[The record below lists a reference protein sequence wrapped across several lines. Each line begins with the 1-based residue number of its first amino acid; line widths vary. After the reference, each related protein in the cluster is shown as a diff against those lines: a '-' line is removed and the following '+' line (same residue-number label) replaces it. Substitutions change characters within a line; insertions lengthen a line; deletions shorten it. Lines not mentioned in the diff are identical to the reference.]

1 MCDISKGATNT
12 LKPAKKWKKE
22 TTELKQSIWKDRLQE
37 KNEEKKSFFAFLK
50 SLKKGVGS
58 GSISPRCG
66 SAPKCHRSPTPNLGI
81 YGTWNESKKWRRFLC
96 RKRRLPLRR
105 FRTSGWR
112 RHSPS
117 QIVIDR
123 LQAEEVVQSD
133 HHDDGDHNNPG
144 NQYKLSDSRHETD
157 QSANTLTVSS
167 STEKRF

>member
-1 MCDISKGATNT
+1 M
-12 LKPAKKWKKE
+12 
-22 TTELKQSIWKDRLQE
+22 KQSIWKDRLQE
-37 KNEEKKSFFAFLK
+37 KKLRKKFFFAFLK

-58 GSISPRCG
+58 GVGSGSMSPRCG
-66 SAPKCHRSPTPNLGI
+66 SAPKCHGSPTLNLGI
-81 YGTWNESKKWRRFLC
+81 YGTWNECKILRRFLG

-105 FRTSGWR
+105 FRTSGRR

-144 NQYKLSDSRHETD
+144 NQNKLSDSRHETD